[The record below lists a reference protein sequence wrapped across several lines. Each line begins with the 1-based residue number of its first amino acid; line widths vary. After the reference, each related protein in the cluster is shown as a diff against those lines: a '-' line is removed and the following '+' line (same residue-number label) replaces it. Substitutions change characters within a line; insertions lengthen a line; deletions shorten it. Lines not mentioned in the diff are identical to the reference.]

1 MMLPEYTEALSK
13 HREKILEEENNNIPD
28 VDDQELE
35 LWERWIKQSLEHGR
49 EITVTYL
56 SKDGEKTL
64 AGAVIK
70 IDLPAGRITMAGRGG
85 RIEVEVKK
93 ITSIKG

>member
-1 MMLPEYTEALSK
+1 MMLPEYMEALSR
-13 HREKILEEENNNIPD
+13 HGEEILEKESNDIPCFD
-28 VDDQELE
+28 EQELE
-35 LWERWIKQSLEHGR
+35 LWERWIKQSLEQGR

-56 SKDGEKTL
+56 AKEGKKTL
-64 AGAVIK
+64 TGAVIK

-93 ITSIKG
+93 IMCIKE